1 VAESPLLNNRYRL
14 LTIIGEGGMATV
26 YRAQDIMLG
35 RTVAVKLLHERRA
48 SDEAFLARFYHEAQA
63 AANLDHPNIVSVYD
77 IGRDGNRHYIV
88 MEYVEGR
95 NLKELILE
103 SAPFPIERALTVAI
117 QVCAAVG
124 AAHKAGLI
132 HCDVKPQNILVTTDG
147 RLKVTDFGIARALTS
162 APVVEGGEVWGT
174 PDYLSPE
181 QAAGERLGPSSDV
194 YSIGV
199 VMYEMLTGYL
209 PFEAESGMAM
219 ALKHL
224 REEPTPVNELNP
236 RVPPG
241 LARIVH
247 KVLAKEPSARYRTAS
262 QLAQILIN
270 YHRAGEAMTT
280 IQQPLVVKRELQPTE
295 LLPPLEERVGYYE
308 EGAEWEEESGW
319 DWVAV
324 ALGAVALVSV
334 LGLAPLWTL
343 VYNRYAR
350 LPPPTAL
357 PLAVTLASDEVL
369 VPDVVGMDQEEAQK
383 MVEAMGLQFM
393 VIGGQHHDTIPALA
407 VISQVPTGGQPAKR
421 GAVIEVVVSQG
432 QDLLVV
438 PALAGQAAE
447 VAELQLVNMGFAVE
461 KREEWSLMSVGTVLA
476 QDPPPSSVVSR
487 GTTVV
492 LTLSSGSRLALEANL
507 ADKILLVSC
516 DLSKVESR
524 PGETVQLILHW
535 QALREMTEDY
545 TVFVHLTQ
553 ADGQLVSQQD
563 VQPLGGGKP
572 TTSWTSGEMV
582 DDPYELAIP
591 VGASP
596 GTYWLKV
603 GMYSQS
609 TMKRLPV
616 VESGIAQTEQD
627 SVLVKQIQ
635 IVP

>member
-1 VAESPLLNNRYRL
+1 MAESLLFNNRYRL
-14 LTIIGEGGMATV
+14 LAIIGQGGMATV

-35 RTVAVKLLHERRA
+35 RTVAVKVLHERRA
-48 SDEAFLARFYHEAQA
+48 DDKAFLARFYREAQA

-77 IGRDGNRHYIV
+77 IGQDGNRHYIV

-103 SAPFPIERALTVAI
+103 SAPFPIERALTIAI
-117 QVCAAVG
+117 RVCAAVG

-132 HCDVKPQNILVTTDG
+132 HCDVKPQNILVVPDG
-147 RLKVTDFGIARALTS
+147 RVKVTDFGIARALTS
-162 APVVEGGEVWGT
+162 APVVEGGDVWGT

-181 QAAGERLGPSSDV
+181 QAAGERLGPPSDV

-199 VMYEMLTGYL
+199 VMYEMLTGRL
-209 PFEAESGMAM
+209 LFEGESGIAI
-219 ALKHL
+219 AFKHL
-224 REEPTPVNELNP
+224 REEPTPINELNP

-280 IQQPLVVKRELQPTE
+280 VQQPVVVRQEPQPIELAPAF
-295 LLPPLEERVGYYE
+295 EERVGYYE
-308 EGAEWEEESGW
+308 EEAEWEEERGW
-319 DWVAV
+319 DWVAMV
-324 ALGAVALVSV
+324 LGAVALVSV

-350 LPPPTAL
+350 LPPPTA
-357 PLAVTLASDEVL
+357 PPPAVTLAGDEVL
-369 VPDVVGMDQEEAQK
+369 VPDVVGMDQEAARK
-383 MVEAMGLQFM
+383 LIEAMGLQFI
-393 VIGGQHHDTIPALA
+393 VIGEQHDETIPALA

-421 GAVIEVVVSQG
+421 GAVVEVVISQG

-438 PALAGQAAE
+438 PALVSQAIE
-447 VAELQLVNMGFAVE
+447 VVEPQLVNMGFAVE
-461 KREEWSLMSVGTVLA
+461 KREEWSLMPVGTILT
-476 QDPPPSSVVSR
+476 QDPPANSVVSR
-487 GTTVV
+487 GTIVV
-492 LTLSSGSRLALEANL
+492 LTLSSGSRLPLEANL
-507 ADKILLVSC
+507 ADKVLLVSC
-516 DLSKVESR
+516 DLARVEFR
-524 PGETVQLILHW
+524 PGETVQLTLHW

-563 VQPLGGGKP
+563 TQPLGGAKP
-572 TTSWTSGEMV
+572 TTSWTPGEVV

-591 VGASP
+591 VKASP

-603 GMYSQS
+603 GMYSQR

-616 VESGIAQTEQD
+616 VKPGRAQVEHD
-627 SVLVKQIQ
+627 SILVGQIQ
-635 IVP
+635 VTQ